1 MPCPAG
7 PQAQIWQFQGTEAQ
21 DSAKACCCALGQ
33 ALGRKGD
40 WPPPLPCLAGLPPET
55 FHHEPGFLATR
66 ARAHGEG
73 FWGKSSPKPAL
84 RGHTRP
90 AEEGCWAEMGGGDLP
105 GRGWG
110 PGEAGERSS
119 GRQSSPGST
128 FHLSPARRQ
137 PWARHSP
144 PESFTAWW
152 WGRGWWSS
160 SAIGGAGIGAGD
172 KTQYAPL
179 GTRGE
184 GCESA
189 RPSPGHRE
197 RGTPLRPP
205 EVRARSPG
213 RSFGALVPLTPWPLA
228 SSLAL
233 SLPLRTSASP
243 PGLGALVPPKAP
255 PDASAPLDRGPRR
268 RRRARPALRPPQPV
282 TCTPESGARTRA
294 PPLPPATAGP
304 SQTRGAADGAR
315 LSLPPADS
323 PLEAG
328 PRWGRTEGR
337 SWARKS
343 GTRLA
348 GAPQV
353 ARLAEPDAAGGRAPA
368 GSSGAG
374 KGASGPAHRP
384 MLLPPGLD
392 PPTSCSPRP
401 LEVPRGLYTLCH
413 VGHAS
418 KAEDPS

>member
-1 MPCPAG
+1 MPRTRRSTRRCGHEGRAVKALGPARAIGSAG
-7 PQAQIWQFQGTEAQ
+7 PPCVLPRSQRDPQAVA
-21 DSAKACCCALGQ
+21 S
-33 ALGRKGD
+33 
-40 WPPPLPCLAGLPPET
+40 GLWS
-55 FHHEPGFLATR
+55 R
-66 ARAHGEG
+66 SR
-73 FWGKSSPKPAL
+73 
-84 RGHTRP
+84 RGL
-90 AEEGCWAEMGGGDLP
+90 W
-105 GRGWG
+105 
-110 PGEAGERSS
+110 
-119 GRQSSPGST
+119 
-128 FHLSPARRQ
+128 
-137 PWARHSP
+137 
-144 PESFTAWW
+144 
-152 WGRGWWSS
+152 
-160 SAIGGAGIGAGD
+160 
-172 KTQYAPL
+172 
-179 GTRGE
+179 
-184 GCESA
+184 
-189 RPSPGHRE
+189 
-197 RGTPLRPP
+197 
-205 EVRARSPG
+205 
-213 RSFGALVPLTPWPLA
+213 A

-243 PGLGALVPPKAP
+243 PGLGAPVPPKAP

-282 TCTPESGARTRA
+282 TCTPEPGARTRA

-337 SWARKS
+337 SWAGKS

-353 ARLAEPDAAGGRAPA
+353 ARLAEPYAAGGRAPA

-374 KGASGPAHRP
+374 KGASGPAHRL

-392 PPTSCSPRP
+392 PPTSCSPLP